1 MALDIFISMAI
12 LNSTQ
17 TKETD
22 MFQDND
28 MVAYDQDEPVTCP
41 DCGSDCELSGPDG
54 GVAECRG
61 CGIAFNFKI
70 EKETTNA

>member
-1 MALDIFISMAI
+1 
-12 LNSTQ
+12 
-17 TKETD
+17 